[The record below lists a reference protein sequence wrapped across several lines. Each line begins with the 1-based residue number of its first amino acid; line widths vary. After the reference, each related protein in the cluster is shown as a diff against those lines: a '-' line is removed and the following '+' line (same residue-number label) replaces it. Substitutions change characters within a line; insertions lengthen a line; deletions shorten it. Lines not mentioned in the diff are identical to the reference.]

1 MLGLLLKTVAIWF
14 VILVAAIANAAI
26 REKLLVPAFGSGIAL
41 PVSGLLLTVFIFLIA
56 YAFVP
61 LFGGRKNKTYLAIGA
76 VWFFLTL
83 AFEFVFGHFV
93 AGKPWHEI
101 LRVFDVSK
109 GDLFVVAL
117 CATLV
122 APWVTAKLRRLGD
135 LSHQPP

>member
-1 MLGLLLKTVAIWF
+1 MLGLLLKTVATWF
-14 VILVAAIANAAI
+14 VILIVAITNAAI
-26 REKLLVPAFGSGIAL
+26 REKLLAPAFGVGIAL

-56 YAFVP
+56 YASVP
-61 LFGGRKNKTYLAIGA
+61 LFEAKENKMYMAIGA
-76 VWFFLTL
+76 VWFSLTL

-122 APWVTAKLRRLGD
+122 APWLTAKLRG
-135 LSHQPP
+135 ST